1 MLRNFSQFRGM
12 ANQYDDYS
20 EYIDPV
26 FASVGATVYSN
37 ELAKKIRGENL
48 KLKEQGKRVWNLIPQ
63 EGFQE
68 RVCLADADLVICGG
82 KKGGGKVLTN
92 DSDIITPFGMRKNG
106 DLKVGDIISNPCT
119 GGMERVIEIY
129 EHPAHD
135 FYRLFF
141 DDGSWVDCGLE
152 HLWKVRQ
159 TGYTHKCRNL
169 YGLGVEDDYRIWTF
183 GMIKKWLDEQEE
195 GKHYMSGAKCR
206 SSKYLIVPLCEP
218 VRFTRAGNCMRRTDI
233 DPYVIGA
240 VIGDGCLTESA
251 TRYCDARLTSA
262 DNDIIREFKKAGVVV
277 SAMTQRKGSK
287 ATDYELMSDKLREQL
302 SISKLYG
309 SKSADKFIP
318 TCYKFATI
326 DERKAIIQ
334 GLMDTDGYID
344 NRGHCYF
351 TSVSRT
357 LAEDVQFIIRSLG
370 GWASI
375 SVDTNTGYK
384 DSHGN
389 FVKCQDAYTVS
400 IKMKDTSMLFRLP
413 RKKARCRRFNGGLSE
428 VARRIVGYKHIGTK
442 DGRCITV
449 DSPDSLYMTNDF
461 IVTHNTWVSLFKALY
476 YIYNPDVAMYAFRR
490 LEDDVKRGPWKAS
503 KPIFRGFGVA
513 KEASYEWSFLDGQ
526 GATLKMEHLQ
536 DLGKVSDRFR
546 GAELAYLDIEELPE
560 FTRDNI
566 GVIQDFLAV
575 NRNTAGVRS
584 QMVCTCNPVGRS
596 NKLRILLDW
605 YIDPETD
612 TIIPERD
619 GKKRYLF
626 FYGKDITEIAW
637 GNTWQEVYDHPAAK
651 QKIDLLLK
659 GREGMSPEDMIL
671 TMQFIEGDYS
681 DNRILQLTDK
691 RYISRLASSGGE
703 SVAND
708 LQGVWR
714 DIDSGTGLITRED
727 MEAFFENAERRDG
740 TMRATADVALTGDF
754 MVLFAFDGHHVCD
767 MEAWRGAP
775 TDEIPAFIDKF
786 LRKNGVREENF
797 AYDSNGLGL
806 WLKDSFKRS
815 FQFNNKSA
823 ASDPKLWNNLKSESA
838 EKFVK
843 ALKGREFSI
852 SEELLRRR
860 FTDSKGHGFTVSDR
874 LMEERMAIKR
884 KDSDEARFEIIAKK
898 QMKIEI
904 GHSPDFVEAL
914 FMVMPLFERRKALVR
929 TNFSFIM

>member
-1 MLRNFSQFRGM
+1 M
-12 ANQYDDYS
+12 ARFTEEFS

-48 KLKEQGKRVWNLIPQ
+48 KLKAQGKRVRNLIPQ

-82 KKGGGKVLTN
+82 RKGGGKVLTN
-92 DSDIITPFGMRKNG
+92 DSDIITPFGIRKNG
-106 DLKVGDIISNPCT
+106 DLKVGDIISDPCT

-135 FYRLFF
+135 FYRIFF

-159 TGYTHKCRNL
+159 TGYTHKRRNL

-195 GKHYMSGAKCR
+195 GQHYMSGAKCR
-206 SSKYLIVPLCEP
+206 SRKYLVVPLCEP

-240 VIGDGCLTESA
+240 VIGDGWLTESA

-262 DNDIIREFKKAGVVV
+262 DNDIIRELKKAGVVV
-277 SAMTQRKGSK
+277 SAMTQRKGCK

-302 SISKLYG
+302 LISKLYG
-309 SKSADKFIP
+309 CKSADKFIP

-375 SVDTNTGYK
+375 SVDTDSGYK
-384 DSHGN
+384 DSNGD

-413 RKKARCRRFNGGLSE
+413 RKMARCRRFNGGLSE
-428 VARRIVGYKHIGTK
+428 VARRIVGYEHIGTK

-461 IVTHNTWVSLFKALY
+461 IVTHNTWVSLYKALY

-503 KPIFRGFGVA
+503 KPIFRGFGIP

-536 DLGKVSDRFR
+536 DLSKVSDRFR
-546 GAELAYLDIEELPE
+546 GAELAYLDLEELPE

-566 GVIQDFLAV
+566 NVIQDFLAV

-584 QMVCTCNPVGRS
+584 QMVCTCNPVGKS

-612 TIIPERD
+612 TVIPERD

-637 GNTWQEVYDHPAAK
+637 GDSWQEVYSHPAAK

-659 GREGMSPEDMIL
+659 GRDGMGPEDMIL

-714 DIDSGTGLITRED
+714 DIDSGSGLITRED
-727 MEAFFENAERRDG
+727 MEAFFDNTERRDG

-775 TDEIPAFIDKF
+775 SDEIPSFIDKF

-823 ASDPKLWNNLKSESA
+823 ASDPRLWNNLKSESA

-843 ALKGREFSI
+843 AFKGREFSI

-860 FTDSKGHGFTVSDR
+860 FTDSRGRSFSIADR
-874 LMEERMAIKR
+874 LMEERMAVKR
-884 KDSDEARFEIIAKK
+884 KDSGEARFEIISKK
-898 QMKIEI
+898 QMKLEI
-904 GHSPDFVEAL
+904 GHSPDFMEAL
-914 FMVMPLFERRKALVR
+914 FMVMPLFEKKKTLVR
-929 TNFSFIM
+929 TNFDFII